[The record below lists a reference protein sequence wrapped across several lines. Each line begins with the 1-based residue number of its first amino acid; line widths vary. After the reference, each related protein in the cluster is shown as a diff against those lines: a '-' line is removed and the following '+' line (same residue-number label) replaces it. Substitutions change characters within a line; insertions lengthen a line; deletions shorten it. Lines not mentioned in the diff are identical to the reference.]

1 MTELDLCMGC
11 MSKLDENGSCP
22 NCGHFDADT
31 YTGAY
36 LKPGTKLAGHYVVGK
51 LMSCCGE
58 SALYIGYDLL
68 ADRKVT
74 VREYMPD
81 TLCVREKGDTA
92 VMVRSDKLP
101 LYKTYLA
108 EFIELHSTLMHSPGI
123 SCVQTVLD
131 VFTENGTAYAVMDYI
146 GGITL
151 RAYLDN
157 CGGAMSWER
166 VKELFPPA
174 LTALSQLHEMGI
186 IHRGISTST
195 IVISEKNELR
205 LIGFSISAAR
215 TADSEIGY
223 EVFSGYA
230 PPEQYSSTR
239 RNGSWTD
246 VFGISAVL
254 YRCLTGVT
262 PPSAVERLA
271 DDTLTDPMLINRN
284 IPKNVSNV
292 IMKGMSL
299 EAEDRISTVT
309 ELVDRLFEQ
318 PKPSDISNEITLPME
333 KQSAPPAQKKTS
345 SSNHSGSHS
354 KSAKKKSKKSKAEKD
369 RIKFIVGASILGVII
384 LIFILAII
392 IPASNEEEPEITT
405 QTTPH
410 IVTSAPATTAAS
422 VSEDESLSSDD
433 TQQSNVADGYIIPDF
448 AGSFF
453 STVSTSPQ
461 YSYLIFNAT
470 YDFSTQYPSGQ
481 IISQDIAPHTSVFS
495 GTEINV
501 VVSKGPEKVPLP
513 QYSGMTAEEYAAELS
528 ELGIKYRTEQ
538 EESSDI
544 DEGKVIRCSKEA
556 GEEVDVAN
564 SEEIV
569 VYVAVKPAETTEETT
584 EDTAEASSDSS
595 DTPQEET
602 APQESEQP

>member
-11 MSKLDENGSCP
+11 MSKLDENGNCP

-36 LKPGTKLAGHYVVGK
+36 LKPATKLAGHYVVGK

-74 VREYMPD
+74 IREYMPD

-92 VMVRSDKLP
+92 VMVRNDKLP

-108 EFIELHSTLMHSPGI
+108 EFIELHSTLMNSTGI

-151 RAYLDN
+151 RAYLDS

-254 YRCLTGVT
+254 YRCLTGIT
-262 PPSAVERLA
+262 PPSAVERLE

-318 PKPSDISNEITLPME
+318 PKPSDISNEMTLPVE
-333 KQSAPPAQKKTS
+333 KQSIPPVPKKAPA
-345 SSNHSGSHS
+345 SNHSGSHS
-354 KSAKKKSKKSKAEKD
+354 SSAKKKSKKSKAEKD
-369 RIKFIVGASILGVII
+369 KIKFIVGASIFGVII
-384 LIFILAII
+384 IIFLLAIL
-392 IPASNEEEPEITT
+392 IPASNGSEPEQSTAQKPAPVT
-405 QTTPH
+405 TTPS
-410 IVTSAPATTAAS
+410 VTVSTTPSA
-422 VSEDESLSSDD
+422 SESSETDS
-433 TQQSNVADGYIIPDF
+433 SNVGDGYILPDF
-448 AGSFF
+448 RGGFF
-453 STVSTSPQ
+453 TTVSTSPQ
-461 YSYLIFNAT
+461 YAYLIFNPT
-470 YDFSTQYPSGQ
+470 YVFNSEYAAGQ
-481 IISQDIAPHTSVFS
+481 IIDQDIEPQTPVFS

-501 VVSKGPEKVPLP
+501 TVSKGPEKVPLP
-513 QYSGMTAEEYAAELS
+513 SYSGMTAEEYAAKLS
-528 ELGIKYRTEQ
+528 ELGIKYRTEE
-538 EESSDI
+538 EESSEVE
-544 DEGKVIRCSKEA
+544 EGCVVRCSKNE
-556 GEEVDVAN
+556 GESVDVAG

-569 VYVAVKPAETTEETT
+569 VYVAVKPEETTTQTTPEESSQSETQPAEEETSDTTEE
-584 EDTAEASSDSS
+584 
-595 DTPQEET
+595 
-602 APQESEQP
+602 QP